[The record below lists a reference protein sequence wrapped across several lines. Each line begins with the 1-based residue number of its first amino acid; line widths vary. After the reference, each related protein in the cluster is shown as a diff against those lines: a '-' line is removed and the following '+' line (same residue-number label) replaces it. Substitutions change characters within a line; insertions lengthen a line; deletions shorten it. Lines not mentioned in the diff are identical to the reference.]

1 MASLTFGIHI
11 GAALVSVIP
20 KIHPPSIAWRRTI
33 PVISILVY
41 FATFLTYFRL
51 SASFRHQATAAL
63 LFSFP
68 GTFTRYVL
76 SILLNPRWQLL
87 PLGTLMANGLGTSL
101 LAMLHVL
108 QGLPHPVSPSVCSI
122 LQGLADGYC
131 GCLTTVSTF
140 AAEMNAFVVWKRWL
154 YGTVSIVMGQVLMVV
169 ILGSTIWTGNAS
181 ARASCRFDSA

>member
-11 GAALVSVIP
+11 GTALVSVIP
-20 KIHPPSIAWRRTI
+20 KIPPPSIASRRTI
-33 PVISILVY
+33 PVLSVLVY
-41 FATFLTYFRL
+41 FATFPTYFRL

-76 SILLNPRWQLL
+76 SILLNPRLQLF

-101 LAMLHVL
+101 LAMFHVL
-108 QGLPHPVSPSVCSI
+108 QGLPQPVSPSVCSI

-140 AAEMNAFVVWKRWL
+140 AAEMNALVVWKRWL

-181 ARASCRFDSA
+181 ARASCRFTGA